1 MVIVS
6 VSFGPGACT
15 SQVFTVVTEKP
26 KGRRVHFGSQFEG
39 VVHPGEEGIGIGM

>member
-15 SQVFTVVTEKP
+15 SQVSTAVTEEP

-39 VVHPGEEGIGIGM
+39 VVHPGEEGMGVGV